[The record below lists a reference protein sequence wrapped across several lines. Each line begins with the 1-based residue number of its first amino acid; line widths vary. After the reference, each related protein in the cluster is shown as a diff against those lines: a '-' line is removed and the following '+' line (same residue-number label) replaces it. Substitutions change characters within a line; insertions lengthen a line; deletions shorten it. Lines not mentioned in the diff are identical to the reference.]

1 MNKFVLFLVDL
12 AMGITLAIQVLV
24 HPRFDASAKTM
35 YLIAA
40 IVFIN
45 WAVFT
50 WLAYSSV
57 MKQKQVS
64 STSKSAS
71 EQPKN
76 NIDQGGK
83 SLLNITTVAYLSVIL
98 LALICLN
105 VLVLLEMTETS
116 YVVWIFLT
124 AILLPLL
131 VTVIANRT
139 LSRAEN

>member
-57 MKQKQVS
+57 RKQKQVS